1 MRQRIVRRFWRD
13 RRAVS
18 AVEFALVFPVLLVVF
33 LGGSE
38 LAIALTVDR
47 KVRAAMGYAT
57 DLVSQSTQLSETD
70 LKKLFSIAKG
80 SLPPYSITPLDM
92 RVTQIKIDEHG
103 KATVDWSCRTNGYD
117 ALAPGTVVSPPAQ
130 LTSDARQVWS
140 RIALKNALLNHDPSL
155 DHDNLSDTSF
165 YVIWGQAKYKFQ
177 PITGQAISQ
186 TVNLTGEQYILPRYS
201 NRVDSNGCSP
211 FTL

>member
-1 MRQRIVRRFWRD
+1 MTQRIVRRFWRD
-13 RRAVS
+13 RGAVS
-18 AVEFALVFPVLLVVF
+18 AVEFALVFPLLLVVF
-33 LGGSE
+33 FGGSE

-47 KVRAAMGYAT
+47 KVRAAVGYAT

-70 LKKLFSIAKG
+70 LKKLFSISKG

-92 RVTQIKIDEHG
+92 RVSQIKIDPKG
-103 KATVDWSCRTNGYD
+103 KATIEWSCRTNGYD
-117 ALAPGTVVSPPAQ
+117 ALAPGTVVTPPTQ

-140 RIALKNALLNHDPSL
+140 RIEQKSAASGNDYQG
-155 DHDNLSDTSF
+155 DHNL
-165 YVIWGQAKYKFQ
+165 YVIWGQAKYKFT
-177 PITGQAISQ
+177 PITGQAINK

-201 NRVDSNGCSP
+201 VRVDSNGCSP